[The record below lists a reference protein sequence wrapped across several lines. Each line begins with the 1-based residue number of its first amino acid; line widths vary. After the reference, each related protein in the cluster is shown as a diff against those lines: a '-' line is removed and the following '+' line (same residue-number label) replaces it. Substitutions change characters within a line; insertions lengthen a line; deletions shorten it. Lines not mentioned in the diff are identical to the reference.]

1 MGILAVALTTAAT
14 AIPSQASEIVW
25 ARYGDIDSLDP
36 HRATSTLSMQ
46 VWDQIYDTLLAFDE
60 NGAARPNLVKSWS
73 IGEDGLSYTLK
84 LEDGIVCHDG
94 TPFDANDV
102 KFTIDRAFDGAKPS
116 LTKTS
121 WGPINNVAVVDPL
134 TVKVSMSSRFGA
146 FLPFLADSFSSM
158 VCDSNTAADFGSAS
172 AIGTGPFKLV
182 EWVKG
187 DQVTLDKNPQYRNF
201 GKPVENAGPPHVDRL
216 IVRTVPEAQTRLAAL
231 KTGEVHIAEPPVD
244 DIPAIRKEGSLDI
257 IVADNT
263 GQNVFWEFTISRPP
277 FDDIRA
283 RQAVAHAT
291 DAQMAIDII
300 YGGLSQREWCPVS
313 RGVFGNDQ
321 EFCQKHGY
329 AYDPDKAKAL
339 LAELGYGPDNPLK
352 TTMFVWTGGNRHKLA
367 EIFQSQ
373 LAQVGIQVAI
383 EIMDIG
389 TMNARVREQNEMKEG
404 GPGTFDMMTW
414 GWYEIPTSSMRSG
427 TRPAPIPATSRPSS
441 TPCWR
446 RPAPRSIPISVS
458 RRYRTSSSTS
468 WKRPCM
474 WACTRRD
481 GNGSMRS
488 GRRFPASRSVL
499 SSIPCSKT
507 SRSRSSSTTARPRP
521 IPAGGRRLERHANAS
536 LHHPAHPGRR
546 GHHLD
551 RDHRGD
557 PVDPCGAG
565 RSGSDHVCEVSI
577 HAGTDRGDPNLP
589 RPRPA
594 PPHPIPAVH
603 QAIVPG

>member
-1 MGILAVALTTAAT
+1 LVSLVGTAPIPVEPESKNYEEADMRFTPKGLGILVFALSAAAT
-14 AIPSQASEIVW
+14 AIPSQASEVVW

-60 NGAARPNLVKSWS
+60 SGAARANLAKSWS
-73 IGEDGLSYTLK
+73 IGADGLSYTLQ
-84 LEDGIVCHDG
+84 LEDGVVCHDG
-94 TPFDANDV
+94 SPFDANDV
-102 KFTIDRAFDGAKPS
+102 KFTIDRAFDDAKPS
-116 LTKTS
+116 LTKTA
-121 WGPINNVAVVDPL
+121 WGPIVDVAVVDPL
-134 TVKVSMSSRFGA
+134 TVKVTMSSRFGA

-201 GKPVENAGPPHVDRL
+201 GKPVENAGPAHIDRL

-231 KTGEVHIAEPPVD
+231 KTGEVHIAEPPFD

-389 TMNARVREQNEMKEG
+389 TMNARVKEQNEMKEG

-414 GWYEIPTSSMRSG
+414 GWYDPDILYALWHSPGAYSG
-427 TRPAPIPATSRPSS
+427 YQSPELDAMLEKTRTTIDPDKRLKAVQDVIKHIMEKAVHVGLYTPGWEWVYAVRP
-441 TPCWR
+441 
-446 RPAPRSIPISVS
+446 
-458 RRYRTSSSTS
+458 
-468 WKRPCM
+468 
-474 WACTRRD
+474 
-481 GNGSMRS
+481 
-488 GRRFPASRSVL
+488 
-499 SSIPCSKT
+499 
-507 SRSRSSSTTARPRP
+507 
-521 IPAGGRRLERHANAS
+521 
-536 LHHPAHPGRR
+536 
-546 GHHLD
+546 
-551 RDHRGD
+551 
-557 PVDPCGAG
+557 
-565 RSGSDHVCEVSI
+565 EVSGLKVG
-577 HAGTDRGDPNLP
+577 AFL
-589 RPRPA
+589 
-594 PPHPIPAVH
+594 HPMFQDVKVAK
-603 QAIVPG
+603 